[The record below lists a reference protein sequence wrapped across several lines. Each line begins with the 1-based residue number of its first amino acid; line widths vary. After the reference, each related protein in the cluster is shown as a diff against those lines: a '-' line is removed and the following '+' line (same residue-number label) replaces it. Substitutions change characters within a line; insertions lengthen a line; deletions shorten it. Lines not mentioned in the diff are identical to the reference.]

1 LLTRRRRRR
10 RWTLSPAEYDARLV
24 DVWACAIVFYCM
36 QLQELPWGLA
46 RKTDRTFMTYVGAYL
61 DAEHSHTIPAPINQL
76 PKETRHVIKHML
88 DPDPATRWSVE
99 ECLKDKW
106 VQTIAQPDGTN
117 AAPSIR
123 EKPLAKSPAVTPA

>member
-1 LLTRRRRRR
+1 MPSLPPLL
-10 RWTLSPAEYDARLV
+10 LEYDARLV

-46 RKTDRTFMTYVGAYL
+46 RKTDRTFMTYVGAYH
-61 DAEHSHTIPAPINQL
+61 DSSEHSHAIPAPINQL
-76 PKETRHVIKHML
+76 PKETRRVIKHML
-88 DPDPATRWSVE
+88 DPDPASRWSIE

-106 VQTIAQPDGTN
+106 VAAISSPDGAN

-123 EKPLAKSPAVTPA
+123 EKPVSKSPIPTPA